1 MKCEGS
7 RASATPAVERSAT
20 PDLFRIGRRDRRR
33 ENPGRSEDAYALGVS
48 GRDAS
53 ARMQQQID
61 KSLACHGARH
71 RELSF
76 QVPHSNV
83 LTRRERCGLGANLK
97 KRDKARH
104 FETCL
109 LQVAAEQRFADAPE
123 MPRCGAGETFGSG
136 MEARRHEG
144 GNFAVTT
151 QWQLATS
158 NWLLPCFPARAC
170 DIRHFTSEA
179 SHFVHF
185 VAFGRQ
191 SRLMSSSRW
200 KIISLGRSPAS
211 LRKSSS

>member
-109 LQVAAEQRFADAPE
+109 LQVAAEQGFADAPE
-123 MPRCGAGETFGSG
+123 MPRNAPRLHGRDNCNAGRWVVSQ
-136 MEARRHEG
+136 ARRHG
-144 GNFAVTT
+144 GTKG
-151 QWQLATS
+151 QLSAE
-158 NWLLPCFPARAC
+158 C
-170 DIRHFTSEA
+170 
-179 SHFVHF
+179 
-185 VAFGRQ
+185 
-191 SRLMSSSRW
+191 
-200 KIISLGRSPAS
+200 
-211 LRKSSS
+211 